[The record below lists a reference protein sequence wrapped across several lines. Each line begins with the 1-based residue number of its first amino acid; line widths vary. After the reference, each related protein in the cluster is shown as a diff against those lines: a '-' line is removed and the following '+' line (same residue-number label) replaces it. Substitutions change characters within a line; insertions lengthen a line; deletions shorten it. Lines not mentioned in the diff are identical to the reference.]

1 VSDTLH
7 STSFC
12 ITRCA
17 LLCLFSDHSW
27 WLYITLSGKS
37 SLHSVG
43 KTFASSRFLCQLD
56 LSRNGSVGDE
66 GIESFASAAT
76 ISAGTSSISFPSLDK
91 LILSE
96 CNIGPLGVQSLSDIV
111 LGNHKNRTTPIDLS
125 INSNP
130 IGPVGC
136 EALSKLCSIPGKGS
150 VFSHLR
156 LSQCSIG
163 DEGIMLLSNASSM
176 NACIGLAV
184 LDLSENSITSVG
196 ASSLASSLLNSWP
209 TLVELNLSKNELG
222 TEGVAS
228 VMGSLVSCGD
238 DTSSDLAKERNSA
251 LKHLDLSCTNCG
263 VEGAKVALR
272 STGLVTLRLFNNKL
286 GSIGFHSIASLLH
299 GGHQSIENLDIG
311 GNNADEESVVAVLN
325 AIADRTKNSL
335 SSKLSVLE
343 IGGNQF
349 GDEAQ
354 EALENLKR
362 VCPLL
367 DVAHDK
373 PIRED

>member
-1 VSDTLH
+1 
-7 STSFC
+7 
-12 ITRCA
+12 
-17 LLCLFSDHSW
+17 
-27 WLYITLSGKS
+27 
-37 SLHSVG
+37 
-43 KTFASSRFLCQLD
+43 
-56 LSRNGSVGDE
+56 VGDE
-66 GIESFASAAT
+66 GIESFASAVT
-76 ISAGTSSISFPSLDK
+76 ISAGTSSISFPTLDK

-96 CNIGPLGVQSLSDIV
+96 CNIGPAGVQTLSDVV
-111 LGNHKNRTTPIDLS
+111 LGRHNNRVTPIDLS

-136 EALSKLCSIPGKGS
+136 EALSKLCTVPGRGS
-150 VFSHLR
+150 VLSHLR

-176 NACIGLAV
+176 NPCIGLAV

-196 ASSLASSLLNSWP
+196 ASSLAPSLLNSWP
-209 TLVELNLSKNELG
+209 TLAELNLSKNELG

-263 VEGAKVALR
+263 VEGAKAALR
-272 STGLVTLRLFNNKL
+272 STSLVTLRLFNNKL

-299 GGHQSIENLDIG
+299 GGHQSIESLDIG

-325 AIADRTKNSL
+325 AIADRTENYS